1 MGAKVSSSGCSVI
14 INRLSGTYS
23 AKKVERVRVFL
34 EEQGL
39 CPRFYF
45 LRDFDEVT
53 LVTRR
58 ICAEYPNPLI
68 IVGGGDGTINGVLNG
83 LSPGVATLAVLPF
96 GTSNVLTRE
105 LGIHSVEDAL
115 QRIAIGESRPAF
127 VGRIETEAA
136 HRYFLL
142 MAGIGF
148 DGFVVHGVR
157 IREKKL
163 LGKAAYVLSALRHLI
178 HWEPHYMA
186 VTAGGRKLECHSLIV
201 CNAAKYAG
209 DFLLAP
215 GASLFD
221 PEFEVV
227 CFRETAR
234 TVYLKAAI
242 DLLKGRG
249 LQGDDICTFRTGE
262 LSVAGEKPIQI
273 DGDYF
278 CHTPVKI
285 SILPGFVK
293 LIV

>member
-1 MGAKVSSSGCSVI
+1 VSSCGCSVI

-23 AKKVERVRVFL
+23 NKKLGRVKVFL
-34 EEQGL
+34 EKQGL
-39 CPRFYF
+39 NPRFYF
-45 LRDFDEVT
+45 PRDFDEVT
-53 LVTRR
+53 LVTRQ
-58 ICAEYPNPLI
+58 ICAESPNPLI

-83 LSPGVATLAVLPF
+83 LRPGAATLAVLPF
-96 GTSNVLTRE
+96 GTANVLTRE
-105 LGIHSVEDAL
+105 LGILSVEDAL
-115 QRIAIGESRPAF
+115 QRIARGESRPASA
-127 VGRIETEAA
+127 GRIETEAA

-157 IREKKL
+157 ISEKKL

-178 HWEPHYMA
+178 HWETYHMV
-186 VTAGGRKLECHSLIV
+186 VTTGGGKLECHSLIV

-209 DFLLAP
+209 NFLLAP

-221 PEFEVV
+221 PEFEVICV
-227 CFRETAR
+227 IGTAR
-234 TVYLKAAI
+234 TSYLKAAV

-249 LQGDDICTFRTGE
+249 LQGDDIRMFKTGE
-262 LSVAGEKPIQI
+262 LAVTGEKPVQI

-278 CHTPVKI
+278 CRAPVKI
-285 SILPGFVK
+285 SIVPDFVK